1 MLIRILLMTSLLF
14 LTACAEHNS
23 PQTFLLAGKTANA
36 EGRYSEAIV
45 LYKNALQQDV
55 TLIEARFELGVLY
68 SQLGDL
74 PAAEKFLAAAVE
86 QQFALEQAMP
96 LLAGV
101 YLQQNDLLA
110 LEKFLDKSLAKPLDK
125 PPENA
130 LEKKTLKESLNDSP
144 LALSSSL
151 KRQLSLYRVLW
162 LARSGKLELAKSTW
176 ESLVDK
182 PLSCEMCLFTQA
194 QLQSYQTPAEALATL
209 DTLLAKY
216 PANAQGYLLRGQLY
230 FALRN
235 PLKAYDD
242 FRQFYDLQP
251 STGYAQFL
259 LAISAMQMDDTP
271 AATQHVDALLSA
283 FPRQPLANH
292 LKALLVFAK
301 GEHEDAKRYA
311 EMSISNGFKAP
322 ANYLV
327 AGVSAYHLGNLETA
341 YGHLRK
347 AVGFYPDNGELNRLL
362 LVIQVK
368 LGSLIDAQKQY
379 LDQDLRS
386 VDDLL
391 FGNAMAYQLIQKQ
404 RFAAA
409 GNVLAYLEN
418 SPVLHPAV
426 RLQTLALKAQLDP
439 NNALALP
446 EIGINSGEASEES
459 EASEASDVGRLA
471 SIMLLIQV
479 NALTDA
485 QSSAQQWLTAA
496 PNNVDALNVLAYIY
510 QQSDLPQKAQA
521 MYAQALQVK
530 PTNTP
535 SLLFA
540 AQTASAAADYAG
552 ARELY
557 LAVLDI
563 NPISLS
569 AVQAL
574 MRLTF
579 VSSQTPNFKELLA
592 PISMTTVT
600 DDQMVAIADTLF
612 QWREYVLLDSLLQRY
627 QAEKTWSDMLW
638 MVWLKN
644 SYSLSLINSATS
656 SGTKNADNNVVTQFR
671 ENYATFRI
679 KNTLPE
685 HAMFALSILE
695 QNSQFDLVLD
705 IIETLPS
712 TTRQTDVVQLA
723 KASALIALKQ
733 DQAAEQILRLLS
745 DNPALSG
752 AQWYVWGQIME
763 YRNDLSQAASY
774 FSAYHQSSP
783 GFNSVTSLANV
794 LLKTDRSDELAVL
807 AEKYISSHPADNSAR
822 ISLAFKL
829 ATSHLDIALQLLS
842 SEHVHWL
849 VMQNWKLSNNMAAL
863 YLMQGDAT
871 RALTYST
878 NAITLNPSHA
888 GVKQLHSKIQDA
900 LEATAGVA

>member
-1 MLIRILLMTSLLF
+1 MTSLLF
-14 LTACAEHNS
+14 LTACAKHNS
-23 PQTFLLAGKTANA
+23 PQALLLEGKSAKA
-36 EGRYSEAIV
+36 DGRYFEAIV
-45 LYKNALQQDV
+45 LYKNALQQDI
-55 TLIEARFELGVLY
+55 TLIEARFELGALY

-74 PAAEKFLAAAVE
+74 PAAEKFLVAAVE

-110 LEKFLDKSLAKPLDK
+110 LEKFLDKFLDKSPAKPLDK
-125 PPENA
+125 GLDKAQENA
-130 LEKKTLKESLNDSP
+130 LEKKPLEEPLNDLP
-144 LALSSSL
+144 LALSTTL
-151 KRQLSLYRVLW
+151 KQQLSLYRVLW
-162 LARSGKLELAKSTW
+162 LARSGELELAKSSW
-176 ESLVDK
+176 ESLADK
-182 PLSCEMCLFTQA
+182 PLTCEMCLFTQA

-230 FALRN
+230 FALRD

-242 FRQFYDLQP
+242 FRQFQDLQP

-259 LAISAMQMDDTP
+259 LAISAMQMEDTP
-271 AATQHVDALLSA
+271 VATAHVDALLAA
-283 FPRQPLANH
+283 FPRQALANH

-311 EMSISNGFKAP
+311 ETSISNGFKAP

-327 AGVSAYHLGNLETA
+327 AAVSAYHMDNLETA

-347 AVGFYPDNGELNRLL
+347 AVVFYPDNGELNRLL

-368 LGSLIDAQKQY
+368 LGALMDAQAQY
-379 LDQDLRS
+379 LNQDLGS

-391 FGNAMAYQLIQKQ
+391 IGNVMAYQLIQKQ
-404 RFAAA
+404 QFAAA

-446 EIGINSGEASEES
+446 EIGINTGGTSEVT
-459 EASEASDVGRLA
+459 DVGRLA
-471 SIMLLIQV
+471 TIMLLIQG
-479 NALTDA
+479 NALPEA
-485 QSSAQQWLTAA
+485 QISAQQWLTEA
-496 PNNVDALNVLAYIY
+496 PNSVDALNVLAYIY
-510 QQSDLPQKAQA
+510 QQSDAPQKAQA
-521 MYAQALQVK
+521 LYTQALQVK
-530 PTNTP
+530 PNNTP

-540 AQTASAAADYAG
+540 AQAASAAADYAG
-552 ARELY
+552 ARKLY
-557 LAVLDI
+557 LAVLDV

-574 MRLTF
+574 MKLTF
-579 VSSQTPNFKELLA
+579 VSPKSPDFETLLA
-592 PISMTTVT
+592 PISMVAVT

-612 QWREYVLLDSLLQRY
+612 QWREYAFLDSLLQRY

-644 SYSLSLINSATS
+644 SYSLSVVNNA
-656 SGTKNADNNVVTQFR
+656 TKNAENTVVQQFR
-671 ENYATFRI
+671 EDYARFRTI
-679 KNTLPE
+679 NTLPE
-685 HAMFALSILE
+685 HAMFALSILQ
-695 QNSQFDLVLD
+695 QNSQFDLILD
-705 IIETLPS
+705 VIETLPA

-723 KASALIALKQ
+723 KASALIDLKQ
-733 DQAAEQILRLLS
+733 DQAAEQILRLLG
-745 DNPALSG
+745 DNQALSG
-752 AQWYVWGQIME
+752 AQWYVWGRIME
-763 YRNDLSQAASY
+763 YRNDLAQAASY
-774 FSAYHQSSP
+774 YTAYHQSSP

-794 LLKTDRSDELAVL
+794 LLKTQRTDELAVL
-807 AEKYISSHPADNSAR
+807 AEKYIISHPADNSAR
-822 ISLAFKL
+822 VSLAFKL
-829 ATSHLDIALQLLS
+829 AATHLDIAIQLLS
-842 SEHVHWL
+842 TDHVHWL
-849 VMQNWKLSNNMAAL
+849 AMQNWTLSNNLAAL

-878 NAITLNPSHA
+878 NAITLNPSHG
-888 GVKQLHSKIQDA
+888 GVKQLHSKIQGV
-900 LEATAGVA
+900 LEASASDT